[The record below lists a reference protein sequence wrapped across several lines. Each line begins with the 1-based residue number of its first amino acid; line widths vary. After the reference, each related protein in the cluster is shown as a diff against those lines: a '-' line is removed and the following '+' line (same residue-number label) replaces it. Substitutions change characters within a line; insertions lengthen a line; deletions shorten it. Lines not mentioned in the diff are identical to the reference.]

1 LDCGLGAV
9 MSNGKF
15 ISYLRVSTDKQ
26 GRSGLGLEAQ
36 RAAVESYLNGGRWTL
51 AAEYVEA
58 ESGKRT
64 DRPKLAKALAHAKA
78 IRATVVFAKLDRL
91 TRNVDLLRSL
101 VASDVD
107 LVFCDLPHVPAGAMG
122 RFLLTQMASVA
133 ELEAG
138 LISERTKAALAAA
151 KARGV
156 KLGNPNGAR
165 ALRGKQIG
173 NKQAVAAVKANAEH
187 RAANLRAIVDDLRSQ
202 GFTSVRTIAAQ
213 LNERGILTP
222 RGGAWHPTSAA
233 RLLFRLQARG

>member
-1 LDCGLGAV
+1 MAER
-9 MSNGKF
+9 KF

-26 GRSGLGLEAQ
+26 GKSGLGIEAQ
-36 RAAVESYLNGGRWTL
+36 RQAVERYLNGGRWTV
-51 AAEYVEA
+51 AAEYVET
-58 ESGKRT
+58 ESGRRS
-64 DRPKLAKALAHAKA
+64 DRPKLAAALAHAKA
-78 IRATVVFAKLDRL
+78 SGATIVFAKLDRL

-107 LVFCDLPHVPAGAMG
+107 LVFCDLPNVPPGPMG
-122 RFLLTQMASVA
+122 RFLLTVMASVA

-173 NKQAVAAVKANAEH
+173 NKQAVAAVTARAEQ
-187 RAANLRAIVDDLRSQ
+187 RAENLRSIVDELRAH
-202 GFTSVRTIAAQ
+202 GTSSIRA
-213 LNERGILTP
+213 
-222 RGGAWHPTSAA
+222 
-233 RLLFRLQARG
+233 

>member
-1 LDCGLGAV
+1 MA
-9 MSNGKF
+9 NGKF
-15 ISYLRVSTDKQ
+15 VSYLRVSTDKQ

-36 RAAVESYLNGGRWTL
+36 RAAVENYLDGGRWKL
-51 AAEYVEA
+51 VAEYLEA
-58 ESGKRT
+58 ESGRRS
-64 DRPKLAKALAHAKA
+64 DRPKLSKALAHAKA
-78 IRATVVFAKLDRL
+78 IGATVVFAKLDRL

-107 LVFCDLPHVPAGAMG
+107 LVFCDLPHVPPGAMG

-173 NKQAVAAVKANAEH
+173 NHQPLAAVKANAAH
-187 RAANLRAIVDDLRSQ
+187 RAANLRAIVDDLRTL
-202 GFTSVRTIAAQ
+202 GVTSVRAIAAE

-222 RGGAWHPTSAA
+222 REGSWHPTSAA
-233 RLLFRLQARG
+233 RLLARLQAKS

>member
-1 LDCGLGAV
+1 MA
-9 MSNGKF
+9 SGKF
-15 ISYLRVSTDKQ
+15 VSYLRVSTDKQ

-36 RAAVESYLNGGRWTL
+36 REAVTRYLNGGDWRL
-51 AAEYVEA
+51 AKEYVET
-58 ESGKRT
+58 ESGKRS
-64 DRPKLAKALAHAKA
+64 DRPQLAAALQHAKA
-78 IRATVVFAKLDRL
+78 IGATLVFAKLDRL

-101 VASDVD
+101 VATDVD

-165 ALRGKQIG
+165 ALRGKQTG
-173 NKQAVAAVKANAEH
+173 NAEAVAKIKMKAQGHAE
-187 RAANLRAIVDDLRSQ
+187 NLRAIVTDVRAH
-202 GFTSVRTIAAQ
+202 GATSVRQIADA
-213 LNERGILTP
+213 LNGRDILTP
-222 RGGAWHPTSAA
+222 RGGRWHATSVI
-233 RLLFRLQARG
+233 RLVERLGG

>member
-1 LDCGLGAV
+1 LLAP
-9 MSNGKF
+9 N
-15 ISYLRVSTDKQ
+15 VSRLK
-26 GRSGLGLEAQ
+26 
-36 RAAVESYLNGGRWTL
+36 V
-51 AAEYVEA
+51 
-58 ESGKRT
+58 
-64 DRPKLAKALAHAKA
+64 AKALAHAKA
-78 IRATVVFAKLDRL
+78 TGATVVFAKLDRL

-101 VASDVD
+101 VTSDVD
-107 LVFCDLPHVPAGAMG
+107 LVFCDLPHVPPGAMA

-165 ALRGKQIG
+165 ALRGKHLG
-173 NKQAVAAVKANAEH
+173 NKQAVAAVRANALH
-187 RAANLRAIVDDLRSQ
+187 RAANLNGIVDDLCTQ

-222 RGGAWHPTSAA
+222 RGGSWHPTSAA
-233 RLLFRLQARG
+233 RLLSRLQAAAS

>member
-1 LDCGLGAV
+1 MTKC
-9 MSNGKF
+9 KF

-36 RAAVESYLNGGRWTL
+36 RAAVESYLNSGRCTL

-58 ESGKRT
+58 ESGKRC
-64 DRPKLAKALAHAKA
+64 DRLKLAKALAHAKA
-78 IRATVVFAKLDRL
+78 IGATVVFAKLDRL

-101 VASDVD
+101 VTSDVD
-107 LVFCDLPHVPAGAMG
+107 LVFCDLPHVPPGAMG

-165 ALRGKQIG
+165 ALRGKQVG
-173 NKQAVAAVKANAEH
+173 NRQAVAVVGANAER
-187 RAANLRAIVDDLRSQ
+187 RAGNLRAIVDDLRCH
-202 GFTSVRTIAAQ
+202 GITSVRAIAAQ
-213 LNERGILTP
+213 LNERGKIATIPSLF
-222 RGGAWHPTSAA
+222 AA
-233 RLLFRLQARG
+233 SSNAS